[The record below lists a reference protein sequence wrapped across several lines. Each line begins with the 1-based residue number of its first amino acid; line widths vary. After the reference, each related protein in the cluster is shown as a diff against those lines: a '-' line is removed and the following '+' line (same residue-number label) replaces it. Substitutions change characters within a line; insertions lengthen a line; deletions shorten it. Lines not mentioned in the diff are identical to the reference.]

1 MTMSMQNLLLKR
13 CRNSLRFSSSL
24 TRPRTHGTT
33 GTLHYPFRTTQ
44 LPSNTIIKFV
54 PQQEAW
60 IIERFGRFNRILTP
74 GLNILMPVID
84 EIKYVKSLKEIALEI
99 PKQSAITEDNVM
111 LELDGVLYFKIV
123 DAYKASYGIEDHEFA
138 ITQLAQTTM
147 RAEIGRLSLDR
158 TLAERQKLNLNIVE
172 AINAASN
179 SWGILCLRYEIRDIY
194 LPDGVVEA
202 MHSQVSAERRKRAD
216 ILASEGQR
224 QAAINAAEGQKQ
236 ATILEASGKA
246 EALLLQARSQ
256 AASLEVISKV
266 MQQNN
271 KSSEAISMMV
281 AQRYLEAFGEL
292 AKEGTTVLMDSNVG
306 DASKMISQA
315 LAVYGSVNK
324 AQGNKSLPMNSVGGD
339 VKFPLQ

>member
-1 MTMSMQNLLLKR
+1 MPL
-13 CRNSLRFSSSL
+13 C
-24 TRPRTHGTT
+24 
-33 GTLHYPFRTTQ
+33 
-44 LPSNTIIKFV
+44 
-54 PQQEAW
+54 
-60 IIERFGRFNRILTP
+60 RFNRILTP

-202 MHSQVSAERRKRAD
+202 MHSQVSAERRKR
-216 ILASEGQR
+216 
-224 QAAINAAEGQKQ
+224 
-236 ATILEASGKA
+236 
-246 EALLLQARSQ
+246 LL
-256 AASLEVISKV
+256 I
-266 MQQNN
+266 
-271 KSSEAISMMV
+271 
-281 AQRYLEAFGEL
+281 
-292 AKEGTTVLMDSNVG
+292 
-306 DASKMISQA
+306 
-315 LAVYGSVNK
+315 
-324 AQGNKSLPMNSVGGD
+324 
-339 VKFPLQ
+339 